1 MDNCEEMN
9 NSMDLVS
16 EIDGCDLPIKNTE
29 YLSEY
34 INEINKDNISDI
46 QYDKS
51 KFEKG
56 ISKMSKICG
65 MITALVNVGITPDN
79 ALAYISEYEL
89 NEKGTEATL
98 EITKIQADAS
108 IAASRCGLEAS
119 QKNMI

>member
-16 EIDGCDLPIKNTE
+16 EIDGCDLPIKNTG

-65 MITALVNVGITPDN
+65 MITALVNVGITPDLYLN
-79 ALAYISEYEL
+79 KPADYKGSDYGL
-89 NEKGTEATL
+89 NEAIQIINKE
-98 EITKIQADAS
+98 TK
-108 IAASRCGLEAS
+108 
-119 QKNMI
+119 NTFN

>member
-16 EIDGCDLPIKNTE
+16 EIDSCDLPIKNIG

-89 NEKGTEATL
+89 NSLISTEGSSVYYNFFIKDK
-98 EITKIQADAS
+98 EDENGNKI
-108 IAASRCGLEAS
+108 
-119 QKNMI
+119 K

>member
-1 MDNCEEMN
+1 MDNCEEIN
-9 NSMDLVS
+9 DSMDLVGG
-16 EIDGCDLPIKNTE
+16 IDDCDLPIKNIG

-79 ALAYISEYEL
+79 ALTYISEHEL

-108 IAASRCGLEAS
+108 VAVSKCGLEAS
-119 QKNMI
+119 QKNII